1 MSPPQKQY
9 IANGQTMQSPPLTT
23 RLTRFSESAIQFIG
37 LYFVTLLSFDSY
49 GSAESSSFATQNNA
63 ALQGN
68 GSSSSGGTTGFGG
81 NAGRPDPRGPGRRLG
96 TVDSVRGPE
105 CGSCK

>member
-1 MSPPQKQY
+1 MSTPPKQY
-9 IANGQTMQSPPLTT
+9 LSSGQVMQSPPLTA
-23 RLTRFSESAIQFIG
+23 RITRFTESAIQFVS

-63 ALQGN
+63 ALQGSGPRGN
-68 GSSSSGGTTGFGG
+68 GTAGFGG
-81 NAGRPDPRGPGRRLG
+81 SAGRLDPRGPGRRLG

-105 CGSCK
+105 CKSCQ